1 MCLFMVPSCPKVLKQ
16 IWHSWSLTF
25 SWTCKIWFRKRWWSG
40 KYLRQTPHFDPY
52 LTLYSSGWHSRK
64 WVFRSVNLVKSLGQT
79 SHGKCFFI
87 LRRSFFKDL
96 LCGKIFLECFRLRKM
111 WRKISSWRQLCL
123 QFFKRGPARQAER
136 LASLAGYAHSFKIK
150 TKIYLKLKTSKLNLL
165 WFPFN
170 FIVMWTLQ
178 KGPTTRK
185 LKYRHAPGCS
195 KFWIYMKIR

>member
-1 MCLFMVPSCPKVLKQ
+1 MLQYDFLTWWWKLCTWLVSWPFVENSLVQSVHLKSFVLSCIITMCLFMVPSCPKVLKQ

-111 WRKISSWRQLCL
+111 WRKFSSWRRLCL
-123 QFFKRGPARQAER
+123 QFFKRGRARTAE
-136 LASLAGYAHSFKIK
+136 S
-150 TKIYLKLKTSKLNLL
+150 
-165 WFPFN
+165 
-170 FIVMWTLQ
+170 
-178 KGPTTRK
+178 
-185 LKYRHAPGCS
+185 
-195 KFWIYMKIR
+195 